1 MTHRERYYWDL
12 SGHLVVPGVLTSD
25 EVAAAN
31 EALDH
36 ADDRMTNGK
45 DAYAAF
51 LRETANAAWLDG
63 HFVRT
68 RPEAPFLLMLEPPHC
83 EPFRRML
90 VHPEIV
96 GRLRE
101 MSGAGFRL
109 DSGPV
114 FIGGVVGTSVHKLH
128 GAGEPHKP
136 YVSYDSPSGAFFAGG
151 VTVAYLL
158 ADSGP
163 DDGGFACVP
172 GSHKS
177 RYPIPPGVCTMED
190 DLGCVEKPAVKAG
203 DALFFMD
210 GAQTHG
216 ARPWRAPHPRRTVLF
231 KYACRTAARRG
242 SAIGYIEPKQQW
254 DTEILEGM
262 TPEQRAVMYGPSSS
276 PQSDGPYLEVDEG
289 GVVRPDRDWL
299 PSLKT
304 HSDTFVQG

>member
-1 MTHRERYYWDL
+1 MTRRERYYWDL
-12 SGHLVVPGVLTSD
+12 VGHLVVPGVLNSD

-36 ADDRMTNGK
+36 ADDRMANGK

-68 RPEAPFLLMLEPPHC
+68 RPQAPFLLMLESPHC
-83 EPFRRML
+83 EPFRKML

-96 GRLRE
+96 GRLHD
-101 MSGAGFRL
+101 MCGAGFRL

-114 FIGGVVGTSVHKLH
+114 FIGGVIGTPIHMLH

-136 YVSYDSPSGAFFAGG
+136 YVSYDSPNGTFFAGG

-158 ADSGP
+158 GDAGP

-177 RYPIPPGVCTMED
+177 RFPIPPGVRTMED
-190 DLGCVEKPAVKAG
+190 DLGCVEKPAGQSGRRSV
-203 DALFFMD
+203 L
-210 GAQTHG
+210 HG
-216 ARPWRAPHPRRTVLF
+216 WCADPRRPTLEGLTPAADGSLQVCLPHRCPPRIRDRVHRARAAVGCRDPRGHDAGT
-231 KYACRTAARRG
+231 ACRHVWSFLLAPIRRTLPRSRRRRG
-242 SAIGYIEPKQQW
+242 CSA
-254 DTEILEGM
+254 
-262 TPEQRAVMYGPSSS
+262 RS
-276 PQSDGPYLEVDEG
+276 
-289 GVVRPDRDWL
+289 
-299 PSLKT
+299 
-304 HSDTFVQG
+304 